1 MEHILFFE
9 KEPHLIKVFLLFL
22 WAALKATCLNFSL
35 CYYQTSSIPLI
46 ITKLILIHN
55 RFIWIQK
62 TKLFWKKYRLRES
75 ICQLTVLFIIPDGT
89 ANLLRLILLP
99 SLLERILEPKFAS
112 NNNRSLWMF
121 CAMVPMEADCT
132 FSKSKYASRVKVMR
146 NWWYIFVVSFF
157 NFLIWCVK
165 RTWVSLD

>member
-22 WAALKATCLNFSL
+22 WAALKATSLKFSI
-35 CYYQTSSIPLI
+35 CYYQTSSNPLI
-46 ITKLILIHN
+46 ITKLILIHI

-62 TKLFWKKYRLRES
+62 TKLPRENICHLR
-75 ICQLTVLFIIPDGT
+75 VLFIIPDGT

-99 SLLERILEPKFAS
+99 SLFERILEPKFAS

-165 RTWVSLD
+165 RTWVPLDLN

>member
-22 WAALKATCLNFSL
+22 WAALKATCLNFSH

-46 ITKLILIHN
+46 ITKLILIHI

-62 TKLFWKKYRLRES
+62 TKLLYLRIET
-75 ICQLTVLFIIPDGT
+75 ILIVLCIIPDGT

-146 NWWYIFVVSFF
+146 NWWYIFVVSFI

-165 RTWVSLD
+165 RTWVPLD